1 MQLNLIVTTCL
12 TDKYKFFSRSNSVGW
27 VKYSCIS
34 ILVYLFFGFFTF
46 SFASEATD
54 AVSAGAQEFQ
64 QRCAL
69 CHGDNGRGNGPYA
82 FALVYKPS
90 DLTTLAK
97 KNNGNFPFL
106 ETYMIIDGREL
117 VKSHGPRLMPIWGDR
132 YTQESWSEVSPD
144 HANSLA
150 RGKIFELLLFLN
162 SIQESSGSK

>member
-1 MQLNLIVTTCL
+1 MCL
-12 TDKYKFFSRSNSVGW
+12 VDKYKFFNHPIHVAGM
-27 VKYSCIS
+27 KIFCIYT
-34 ILVYLFFGFFTF
+34 IIYVLIGFFTT

-54 AVSAGAQEFQ
+54 AVSAGAREFQ

-82 FALVYKPS
+82 FALVFKPS
-90 DLTTLAK
+90 DLTKLAK
-97 KNNGNFPFL
+97 ENNGDFPFL

-132 YTQESWSEVSPD
+132 YTEESWYEVSPE
-144 HANSLA
+144 HANTLV

-162 SIQESSGSK
+162 SIQEVPSSK